1 MQYHVVFEELGEKMI
16 AVVVNDEKDLENL
29 VLHYDKELFK
39 LCYVERISDEFKQ
52 NWIIITYLHSLF
64 YGPPLP
70 LSILFKASS
79 IPRSFLAV
87 LHCSCDDGVNP
98 SFPQVD
104 GKWST

>member
-52 NWIIITYLHSLF
+52 NW
-64 YGPPLP
+64 
-70 LSILFKASS
+70 KE
-79 IPRSFLAV
+79 FLKIDKQ
-87 LHCSCDDGVNP
+87 LELG
-98 SFPQVD
+98 
-104 GKWST
+104 G

>member
-52 NWIIITYLHSLF
+52 NW
-64 YGPPLP
+64 
-70 LSILFKASS
+70 KE
-79 IPRSFLAV
+79 FLKIDKQ
-87 LHCSCDDGVNP
+87 LELGETS
-98 SFPQVD
+98 
-104 GKWST
+104 